1 MNKTLKWILISSAI
15 LIAVGGIFIGI
26 GKMLGGV
33 LSSGFFR
40 VGGKTFSAE
49 DFRTETIDIDDFTS
63 LEVSTSFIDIEIVKG
78 DRPGLEVYAPEICM
92 PEVSQNGGHLK
103 IEQPKQT
110 INFQINL
117 NTSPVSAYYK
127 ITVPEDAVLPSSIS
141 ATSGDITITDVN
153 VSGDIASTS
162 GDKEISGINADNLN
176 ITATSGDCDLNTCTL
191 DTLNLCT
198 TSGFARIDSITA
210 KEFEYSTTSGGID
223 SVNCNLT
230 TIDSASTSGDVRYE
244 NLEAETVV
252 TESTSGNFFIDNS
265 SVKSLSATS
274 TSGEFESSKLT
285 SDNIQIDGTS
295 ADIELSLTG
304 KESEYDY
311 TIDSVSGDISLPS
324 LEVEKKYHTNNGKD
338 KTIEVNTTS
347 GDIKIKF

>member
-1 MNKTLKWILISSAI
+1 MNKALKWILISSAI

-26 GKMLGGV
+26 GKMFGGV
-33 LSSGFFR
+33 LSSGLFR
-40 VGGKTFSAE
+40 IGGKTLSAE
-49 DFRTETIDIDDFTS
+49 DFRTETIDIDDFTA
-63 LEVSTSFIDIEIVKG
+63 LDVSTSFIDIEIVKG
-78 DRPGLEVYAPEICM
+78 DRPELEVYVPEVCM

-103 IEQPKQT
+103 IKQPNQT
-110 INFQINL
+110 MNFQINM
-117 NTSPVSAYYK
+117 NTTPVSAYYK
-127 ITVPEDAVLPSSIS
+127 ITVPNDAVLPSSIV
-141 ATSGDITITDVN
+141 ATSGDITITNVN

-162 GDKEISGINADNLN
+162 GDIEIAGIDSDNLN
-176 ITATSGDCDLNTCTL
+176 IAATSGNCDIKTCKL
-191 DTLNLCT
+191 DALKLST
-198 TSGFARIDSITA
+198 TSGFARIDSIDS

-223 SVNCNLT
+223 SINCNLT
-230 TIDSASTSGDVRYE
+230 TIDSTSTSGDVRYE

-252 TESTSGNFFIDNS
+252 TESTSGNFSIDNS

-285 SDNIQIDGTS
+285 SDNIQIGGTS